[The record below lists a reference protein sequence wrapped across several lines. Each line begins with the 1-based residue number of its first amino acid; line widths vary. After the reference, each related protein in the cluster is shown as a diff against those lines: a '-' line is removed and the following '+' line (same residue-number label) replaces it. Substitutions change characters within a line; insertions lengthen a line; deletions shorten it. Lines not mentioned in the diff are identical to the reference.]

1 MATRKEIGEALNV
14 NHPGSRTP
22 VDASKYQAVREAML
36 RAVPST
42 QEGIRFKDL
51 PAAVQQFLPG
61 GEIPGGGSIGWY
73 TTTVKLDLEAR
84 GLIER
89 IPGSNPQRLR
99 RTARR
104 ERQS

>member
-1 MATRKEIGEALNV
+1 MAARKEIFEALNV

-22 VDASKYQAVREAML
+22 VDAAKYSAVREAVL

-42 QEGIRFKDL
+42 REGIRFKEL
-51 PAAVQQFLPG
+51 PAAVLQLLPG
-61 GEIPGGGSIGWY
+61 GQIPGGGSIGWY

-99 RTARR
+99 RTGKR
-104 ERQS
+104 E

>member
-1 MATRKEIGEALNV
+1 MAARREIVEALNV

-22 VDASKYQAVREAML
+22 VDAAKYRAVREAML
-36 RAVPST
+36 RAVPAT
-42 QEGIRFKDL
+42 DEGIAFQEL
-51 PAAVQQFLPG
+51 PAAVQKQLPG
-61 GEIPGGGSIGWY
+61 GRIPGGGSIGWY

-99 RTARR
+99 RTPNR
-104 ERQS
+104 EA